1 MSAEEEY
8 DVLVIGSGM
17 GGGAMAARLSDHGLR
32 VVCLE
37 QGYWLDSG
45 KDYAHGLN
53 TWELEKLR
61 GWSYNPNDR
70 QLPEDYPIGGRIKP
84 HLYNAV
90 GGSTNAY
97 GGHWPRYK
105 PVDFR
110 KGTEHGLEG
119 TIDWPISYE
128 DLAPFYDINDAEM
141 GVSGVPGDPSYPPR
155 PGAPR
160 DPTTRPGKLGLKL
173 SQGFDAL
180 GWHWWPSDNA
190 IITTGREGRL
200 PCNECGACLSG
211 CPRGSLGGVHVA
223 YWPRALRNGVDL
235 RTGARVEKIDV
246 EKGRAT
252 GAVYIDI
259 ATGQRHRVKA
269 RMVVV
274 AASGI
279 GTPRLLLMSSQRGFP
294 DGLANGNGL
303 VGRHLMHHSYANCD
317 VWFDEPIEGYKGSFG
332 APFYSQEFYDTDP
345 ANPFV
350 NGFTMQVGRSYG
362 AAFTATGS
370 HTREPIEW
378 GPGHRRRFDEDFGN
392 QLLVYVLAEDLPV
405 PSNRV
410 LLDDS
415 VTDSSG
421 LPGVRV
427 EFQAHQNDID
437 LTNYGVSRLEEVAA
451 AAGASRVRST
461 GAQDLQ
467 PGWHLMGTARMGNT
481 SEDSTTNKWNQ
492 TWEVP
497 NLFVVDG
504 SSLTTGAAVNPTP
517 TIGALAVR
525 AAEYIAQNGGAITAQ
540 TVTPANAD
548 APELDHRKVATHV

>member
-1 MSAEEEY
+1 MSK
-8 DVLVIGSGM
+8 
-17 GGGAMAARLSDHGLR
+17 RLSDAGVK

-37 QGYWLDSG
+37 QGSWLDPSM
-45 KDYAHGLN
+45 DYSHELD

-70 QLPEDYPIGGRIKP
+70 QLPEDYPISGHIRP
-84 HLYNAV
+84 YLFNTV
-90 GGSTNAY
+90 GGSTVCY

-128 DLAPFYDINDAEM
+128 ELAPFYDINDAEM
-141 GVSGVPGDPSYPPR
+141 GISGLTGDPAYPPR
-155 PGAPR
+155 PDALRQP
-160 DPTTRPGKLGLKL
+160 PTRPGKLGLKL
-173 SQGFDAL
+173 SEGFDKL

-190 IITTGREGRL
+190 IITKARDGRL
-200 PCNECGACLSG
+200 ACNECGGCLSG
-211 CPRGSLGGVHVA
+211 CPRGSLGGVHAA
-223 YWPRALRNGVDL
+223 YWPKALRNGVDL
-235 RTGARVEKIDV
+235 RTGARVEKIEV
-246 EKGRAT
+246 KNGKAT
-252 GAVYIDI
+252 GAVYIDM
-259 ATGQRHRVKA
+259 ATGARHFVSA
-269 RMVVV
+269 DIVVLS
-274 AASGI
+274 ASGL
-279 GTPRLLLMSSQRGFP
+279 GTPRILLMSEQKGFSN
-294 DGLANGNGL
+294 GLANGNDL

-317 VWFDEPIEGYKGSFG
+317 VWFDEPIEGFKGSFG

-345 ANPFV
+345 TKPFV

-370 HTREPIEW
+370 HTREPIAW
-378 GPGHRRRFDEDFGN
+378 GAGHHRRFDEDFGN

-405 PSNRV
+405 YDNPV
-410 LLDDS
+410 LLDP
-415 VTDSSG
+415 SSA
-421 LPGVRV
+421 
-427 EFQAHQNDID
+427 EFTAHENDVL
-437 LTNYGVSRLEEVAA
+437 LTNYGVERLEQVAA

-461 GAQDLQ
+461 GHQNVN

-481 SEDSTTNKWNQ
+481 PEDSTTNKWNQ

-497 NLFVVDG
+497 NLMIVDG

-525 AAEYIAQNGGAITAQ
+525 AAQYIITNGQRIISQST
-540 TVTPANAD
+540 TPSNAE
-548 APELDHRKVATHV
+548 APDLDHRKVLVND

>member
-1 MSAEEEY
+1 MSTTHT

-17 GGGAMAARLSDHGLR
+17 GGGAVAKRLSDAGIK
-32 VVCLE
+32 VICLE
-37 QGYWLDSG
+37 QGDWLDSS
-45 KDYAHGLN
+45 KDYSHELDS
-53 TWELEKLR
+53 WELEKLR

-70 QLPEDYPIGGRIKP
+70 QLDEDYPVSGHIRP
-84 HLYNAV
+84 YLFNAV
-90 GGSTNAY
+90 GGSTVAY

-128 DLAPFYDINDAEM
+128 ELAPFYDINDAEM
-141 GVSGVPGDPSYPPR
+141 GISGVPGDPAYPAR
-155 PGAPR
+155 QDAPR
-160 DPTTRPGKLGLKL
+160 DETTRPGKLGLRL
-173 SQGFDAL
+173 SEGFDQL

-190 IITTGREGRL
+190 IITSARDGRL
-200 PCNECGACLSG
+200 PCNECGGCLSG

-223 YWPRALRNGVDL
+223 YWPQALRNGVDL
-235 RTGARVEKIDV
+235 RTGARVEKIEV
-246 EKGRAT
+246 ENGRAT
-252 GAVYIDI
+252 GAIYIDL
-259 ATGQRHRVKA
+259 ATGERHRVTA
-269 RMVVV
+269 DIVVLS
-274 AASGI
+274 ASGL
-279 GTPRLLLMSSQRGFP
+279 GTPRILLMSEQKGFEN
-294 DGLANGNGL
+294 GLANGNDL

-317 VWFDEPIEGYKGSFG
+317 VWFDGPIEGYMGSFG

-345 ANPFV
+345 TKNFV

-370 HTREPIEW
+370 HTREAIGW

-405 PSNRV
+405 YDNRV
-410 LLDDS
+410 KLDRS
-415 VTDSSG
+415 ITDSSG
-421 LPGVRV
+421 LPGITV
-427 EFQAHQNDID
+427 EFTPHQNDID
-437 LTNYGVSRLEEVAA
+437 LTNYGVERLEQVAA

-461 GAQDLQ
+461 GHQNVN

-481 SEDSTTNKWNQ
+481 PEDSTTNKWNQ
-492 TWEVP
+492 SWEVP
-497 NLFVVDG
+497 NLFIVDG

-525 AAEYIAQNGGAITAQ
+525 AAAYIIANGDKIRSQ
-540 TVTPANAD
+540 TTTPSNAD
-548 APELDHRKVATHV
+548 APDLDYRKVGAHV

>member
-1 MSAEEEY
+1 MSTTHT

-17 GGGAMAARLSDHGLR
+17 GGGAVAKRLSDAGIK
-32 VVCLE
+32 VICLE
-37 QGYWLDSG
+37 QGDWLDSS
-45 KDYAHGLN
+45 KDYSHELDS
-53 TWELEKLR
+53 WELEKLR

-70 QLPEDYPIGGRIKP
+70 QLDEDYPVSGHIRP
-84 HLYNAV
+84 YLFNAV
-90 GGSTNAY
+90 GGSTVAY

-128 DLAPFYDINDAEM
+128 ELAPFYDINDAEM
-141 GVSGVPGDPSYPPR
+141 GISGVPGDPAYPAR
-155 PGAPR
+155 PDAPR
-160 DPTTRPGKLGLKL
+160 DETTRPGKLGLRL
-173 SQGFDAL
+173 SEGFDQL

-190 IITTGREGRL
+190 IITSARDGRL
-200 PCNECGACLSG
+200 PCNECGGCLSG

-223 YWPRALRNGVDL
+223 YWPQALRNGVDL
-235 RTGARVEKIDV
+235 RTGARVEKIEV
-246 EKGRAT
+246 ENGRAT
-252 GAVYIDI
+252 GAIYIDL
-259 ATGQRHRVKA
+259 ATGERHRVTA
-269 RMVVV
+269 DIVVLS
-274 AASGI
+274 ASGL
-279 GTPRLLLMSSQRGFP
+279 GTPRILLMSEQKGFEN
-294 DGLANGNGL
+294 GLANGNDL

-317 VWFDEPIEGYKGSFG
+317 VWFDGPIEGYMGSFG

-345 ANPFV
+345 TKNFV

-370 HTREPIEW
+370 HTREAIGW

-405 PSNRV
+405 YDNRV
-410 LLDDS
+410 KLDRS
-415 VTDSSG
+415 ITDSSG
-421 LPGVRV
+421 LPGITV
-427 EFQAHQNDID
+427 EFTPHQNDID
-437 LTNYGVSRLEEVAA
+437 LTNYGVERLEQVAA

-461 GAQDLQ
+461 GHQNVN

-481 SEDSTTNKWNQ
+481 PEDSTTNKWNQ
-492 TWEVP
+492 SWEVP
-497 NLFVVDG
+497 NLFIVDG

-525 AAEYIAQNGGAITAQ
+525 AAAYIIANGDKIRSQ
-540 TVTPANAD
+540 TTTPSNAD
-548 APELDHRKVATHV
+548 APDLDYRKVGAHV